1 MFRVANPL
9 LARSAGRRPLRLGLS
24 RRRFIRS
31 CGFLGLSGF
40 AMAAY
45 GVGIEPE
52 SLLVTRYRL
61 TPPRWPAGQRLSI
74 NVIADL
80 HAGGPNMTERHIEHI
95 VEIANLEPADLV
107 LLLGDYFATHRF
119 VTERVPHPVWAASL
133 AGLKSRLGTWAV
145 FGNHDW
151 WFDLAGV
158 RAALAKVDIPV
169 LENRAVLI
177 GDPGQKFWLA
187 GLGDQLAYRLGPH
200 RFRGVDNLPHTLGQ
214 VDTDDPVILML
225 HEPDGFTKVP
235 ERVSLSIAGHTHGGQ
250 IRVPFVWPE
259 FVPSAYGAR
268 FAYGHI
274 VEQGRHLIVS
284 GGLGVSSVP
293 VRLGVPPEVVRIEL
307 G

>member
-1 MFRVANPL
+1 MFGLAKNPL
-9 LARSAGRRPLRLGLS
+9 ARPAGRRSLRLLS
-24 RRRFIRS
+24 RRRFIQS
-31 CGFLGLSGF
+31 FGAVGLSGF
-40 AMAAY
+40 ATTAY

-61 TPPRWPAGQRLSI
+61 NPPGWPAGRKMSI

-80 HAGGPNMTERHIEHI
+80 HAGGPNMTEGHIERVI
-95 VEIANLEPADLV
+95 ELANLEPADLV

-119 VTERVPHPVWAASL
+119 VTERVPHPVWAAAL
-133 AGLKSRLGTWAV
+133 ARLKSRLGVWAV

-151 WFDLAGV
+151 WFDLGGA
-158 RAALAKVDIPV
+158 RDALRRVDIPV

-177 GDPGQKFWLA
+177 GDPGHRFWLA
-187 GLGDQLAYRLGPH
+187 GLGDQLAFRLGRG
-200 RFRGVDNLPHTLGQ
+200 RFRGVDDLPHTLGQ

-225 HEPDGFTKVP
+225 HEPDGFTRVP
-235 ERVSLSIAGHTHGGQ
+235 DRVCLSLAGHTHGGQ
-250 IRVPFVWPE
+250 VRVPFVWPE

-274 VEQGRHLIVS
+274 VERGRHLIVS
-284 GGLGVSSVP
+284 GGLGVSTLP